1 MLNYKKLIL
10 GVVLVAIFLVGSVF
24 YIYLSS
30 QFDEKDLKRISEF
43 LNTLR
48 FKQDLGG
55 TYLLNYTPNLSY
67 PCIFKVLGKYTTQS
81 NSLLGDERINYAI
94 FNRSLPLIDYLRI
107 DIVAKNSLEAYT
119 NEFQQNHYACLPDLP
134 NIFSNSRSTSF
145 QYKGIYV
152 FCFSNFTD
160 EGLTNA
166 GVLYIGE
173 KPDLYWCFANTMYKN
188 TRISYGE
195 WGFVESQNLTTF
207 LNSANA
213 TIEEFISSY
222 SR

>member
-10 GVVLVAIFLVGSVF
+10 GVVAAIVLVTVF
-24 YIYLSS
+24 YIYSLSS
-30 QFDEKDLKRISEF
+30 QFDEKDLKKISEF
-43 LNTLR
+43 LNNLK
-48 FKQDLGG
+48 FKQDLGE
-55 TYLLNYTPNLSY
+55 TYFLNYTPNLSY
-67 PCIFKVLGKYTTQS
+67 PCILKVLGKYTTQS
-81 NSLLGDERINYAI
+81 NSLLGNEKVNYSI
-94 FNRSLPLIDYLRI
+94 FNHSLPLIDYLRI
-107 DIVAKNSLEAYT
+107 DIVAKNSLEDYKKEYKQY
-119 NEFQQNHYACLPDLP
+119 NYACLPDLP
-134 NIFSNSRSTSF
+134 KLFSTSKSTSF
-145 QYKGIYV
+145 SYKGLYV

-195 WGFVESQNLTTF
+195 WGFVESQNLTAF